1 MQGGLREARCW
12 TALDVYV
19 MEKVVP
25 IAPYT
30 LETVIDV
37 VPSRVVNYAFDQSS
51 NEIAGPARSPP
62 LSPHRLFRAQTKK
75 QVLLPMRSR

>member
-1 MQGGLREARCW
+1 MTSVPSLDARIHECMQGGLRESRCW
-12 TALDVYV
+12 TALDVYL

-51 NEIAGPARSPP
+51 NEIALDQLAVR
-62 LSPHRLFRAQTKK
+62 H
-75 QVLLPMRSR
+75 